1 MTFISTLITI
11 SVTCFINGQCGPV
24 PFTYPI
30 INQYITN
37 CQGSNVI
44 VGLDVL
50 IGVAL
55 RMHAY
60 H

>member
-1 MTFISTLITI
+1 MLEIMAYVNQYKS
-11 SVTCFINGQCGPV
+11 
-24 PFTYPI
+24 PI
-30 INQYITN
+30 QLSIKYITN